1 MYRQRKR
8 LLFTLLCTFLMCSI
22 VQAVIL
28 QITVQDSIDNSTIPR
43 ATVFLNGE
51 NYARTNNNGQVFLNH
66 TGLNDPLIR
75 VSITGYNDW
84 ENLVAKNATSLIV
97 NLTRKSITLKVSL
110 YNSDSLKPISG
121 ARVNI
126 SADHIAQSN
135 LSDIYGS
142 IIFGVNASTTYTLEL
157 TAPDYLSRKCN
168 N

>member
-1 MYRQRKR
+1 MYRQRNR
-8 LLFTLLCTFLMCSI
+8 FLFTLLCTFLLCSI
-22 VQAVIL
+22 VQAAIL

-84 ENLVAKNATSLIV
+84 ENLVAKNATSLMV

-110 YNSDSLKPISG
+110 YDSDSLKPISG
-121 ARVNI
+121 A
-126 SADHIAQSN
+126 
-135 LSDIYGS
+135 
-142 IIFGVNASTTYTLEL
+142 
-157 TAPDYLSRKCN
+157 
-168 N
+168 